1 VFIPSKL
8 YCFQKRKGHES
19 PLLVATLMGNKYFLY
34 IINEI
39 ISIGGPLRDLVY
51 TYEYRKIITSDMN
64 DSHNYSRW
72 KDIIVYHAFNIFILG
87 VRLELGI

>member
-1 VFIPSKL
+1 MV
-8 YCFQKRKGHES
+8 
-19 PLLVATLMGNKYFLY
+19 
-34 IINEI
+34 
-39 ISIGGPLRDLVY
+39 GPLRDLVY